1 MENTINVKI
10 EGYEKPIN
18 LSFKVAGYKTALKY
32 QMDLASSQDVGQQI
46 QMNVDF
52 VESNFLSGTMGVT
65 QVTRDNLGD
74 ILPITKLSDVVSAI
88 LGGLVVPRE
97 TA

>member
-18 LSFKVAGYKTALKY
+18 LVFRLAGYKTALKY
-32 QMDLASSQDVGQQI
+32 QMDLASSQDVSQQI

-52 VESNFLSGTMGVT
+52 VESSFLSGTMGVT
-65 QVTRDNLGD
+65 QVTKDNLGD